1 MSTYNVYIGEY
12 LIMENVPGQDVKDK
26 MEHVR
31 AFFNYYPDDENR
43 KEDIRIVKNSW
54 LYNITLWTKWF
65 DRGILNN
72 VITTCYGKRIYSKGK
87 CPQN

>member
-1 MSTYNVYIGEY
+1 MSTYNVYIGDY

-43 KEDIRIVKNSW
+43 KEEIRIVKNS
-54 LYNITLWTKWF
+54 
-65 DRGILNN
+65 
-72 VITTCYGKRIYSKGK
+72 
-87 CPQN
+87 

>member
-12 LIMENVPGQDVKDK
+12 LIMENVPGQDIKDK

-31 AFFNYYPDDENR
+31 AFFNYYPDDETR

-54 LYNITLWTKWF
+54 LYNKTLDKVI
-65 DRGILNN
+65 DRCYTYYVLI
-72 VITTCYGKRIYSKGK
+72 TCYGKRIYSKSK
-87 CPQN
+87 SSKD

>member
-1 MSTYNVYIGEY
+1 MNTYNVYIGDY

-43 KEDIRIVKNSW
+43 KEENRIVKNSR
-54 LYNITLWTKWF
+54 LYNITLWTK
-65 DRGILNN
+65 
-72 VITTCYGKRIYSKGK
+72 
-87 CPQN
+87 